1 MKLTETTTIHCLCER
16 NPIVYAL
23 PKYSCSISRHYGHV
37 WFVTPIA
44 TLCLTFLPKVSYSI
58 RTTNLRQSGTQLA
71 TNQTSPKTLH
81 HARKANNTID
91 LRQNIHKNGIQNEG
105 PNLDD

>member
-1 MKLTETTTIHCLCER
+1 MVSSVFCFF
-16 NPIVYAL
+16 NPFWAISAL
-23 PKYSCSISRHYGHV
+23 
-37 WFVTPIA
+37 
-44 TLCLTFLPKVSYSI
+44 
-58 RTTNLRQSGTQLA
+58 
-71 TNQTSPKTLH
+71 QTMH